1 MSCHRHAAR
10 SKQHYFL
17 LACQSGTF
25 FENNASKPTIKSR
38 FSSDSRLKRALIS
51 APATVSFCSAMF
63 FSNEIFLSKISKP
76 KQSYAKKRQPLF
88 SPQPILHNTRN
99 SKFEICSKLIF
110 LYEKISKSRFQTA
123 LLFLNK
129 NAIQEQVSYMT
140 FLQPFQLINS
150 PLKQWSSSN

>member
-51 APATVSFCSAMF
+51 APATVSFFTPQVFAMEF
-63 FSNEIFLSKISKP
+63 FTKFQSC
-76 KQSYAKKRQPLF
+76 KQVSYFERDSRPLITAIYLAQP
-88 SPQPILHNTRN
+88 QRRIIT
-99 SKFEICSKLIF
+99 CSKLIF
-110 LYEKISKSRFQTA
+110 LYEKLASRKYNHVA
-123 LLFLNK
+123 DLLK
-129 NAIQEQVSYMT
+129 NSSQEQVS
-140 FLQPFQLINS
+140 
-150 PLKQWSSSN
+150 